1 MTGYGAGSIPQTQ
14 GYGGGGGDVASF
26 LGGQDAQRQAMLN
39 YMYKGNVS
47 GGAWAGTQGSSGG
60 GGSTTNNTTYN
71 MSTPTTINNPAPQI
85 PQQQQPP
92 NTNLPDPSAQKP
104 QQQPEAPKPKPQ
116 YWDQVIGDYKEIK
129 YDNSGSVGNIG
140 YGSGTVYGIGGSS
153 GYGLGGASIPG
164 YGGGGQLIGLG
175 R

>member
-1 MTGYGAGSIPQTQ
+1 MYGYGAGSIPQTQ

-71 MSTPTTINNPAPQI
+71 MSTPTTINNPAPTM
-85 PQQQQPP
+85 PTQQNLNTP
-92 NTNLPDPSAQKP
+92 NVNLPDPSAQKKDEP
-104 QQQPEAPKPKPQ
+104 QKPPQ
-116 YWDQVIGDYKEIK
+116 NSSQRWDSTSASGDKWATIIHNTSTQHYV
-129 YDNSGSVGNIG
+129 NPHGGSWGRNYGIG
-140 YGSGTVYGIGGSS
+140 YGGRPVIGYDMAGNPVT
-153 GYGLGGASIPG
+153 A
-164 YGGGGQLIGLG
+164 
-175 R
+175 